1 MGWHRVQ
8 ICASTAG
15 GNIACRLCLKRVKIS
30 GTPTHLAFEC
40 LSKFI
45 LVLPGMGRV
54 GRREGGGKGFMV
66 VQRISTSVA
75 LFSTVITPS
84 GRPLSH
90 R

>member
-15 GNIACRLCLKRVKIS
+15 GNVICRLCLKRVQIS

-45 LVLPGMGRV
+45 FKFYLVCGGLRGW
-54 GRREGGGKGFMV
+54 GGGG
-66 VQRISTSVA
+66 A
-75 LFSTVITPS
+75 D
-84 GRPLSH
+84 GRGEIYGGSN
-90 R
+90 